1 MRPTFV
7 LCAFTPVLIWAT
19 AHSAKAHGIESS
31 ISQLESLNSQ
41 LVLQSQFST
50 GEPTSDAVVRLIA
63 PDGSQHDLGRTDAA
77 GRLSF
82 ALPVGS
88 QGAWELQV
96 DGGPGHRDYLEMPV
110 QAGQVQVD
118 QISTG
123 PQTRPLLWLSAFGA
137 TAMLLGLQRTRR
149 NR

>member
-1 MRPTFV
+1 MRATV
-7 LCAFTPVLIWAT
+7 LFCLVTPLLI
-19 AHSAKAHGIESS
+19 SAPSARAHGIETS
-31 ISQLESLNSQ
+31 INRLESLNAN

-50 GEPTSDAVVRLIA
+50 GEPTTDALVRLIG
-63 PDGSQHDLGRTDAA
+63 PDGTQLELGRTDAA

-82 ALPVGS
+82 ALPPGS

-110 QAGQVQVD
+110 QAGEVQLD

-123 PQTRPLLWLSAFGA
+123 PQRRPLLWLSAFGA

>member
-7 LCAFTPVLIWAT
+7 LCALTPLLVSIP
-19 AHSAKAHGIESS
+19 SARAHGIETS
-31 ISQLESLNSQ
+31 INRLESLNAA

-50 GEPTSDAVVRLIA
+50 GEPTTDAVVRLIG
-63 PDGSQHDLGRTDAA
+63 PDGSQRELGRTDPT

-82 ALPVGS
+82 ALPPGS
-88 QGAWELQV
+88 QGAWELQI

-110 QAGQVQVD
+110 QAGEVQLD

-123 PQTRPLLWLSAFGA
+123 PQRRPLLWLSAFGA

>member
-1 MRPTFV
+1 MRATV
-7 LCAFTPVLIWAT
+7 LFCLVTPLVVS
-19 AHSAKAHGIESS
+19 AHSARAHSIETS
-31 ISQLESLNSQ
+31 IDRLESLNAD

-50 GEPTSDAVVRLIA
+50 GEPTSDAVVRLIS
-63 PDGSQHDLGRTDAA
+63 PDGSQHELGRTDAA

-82 ALPVGS
+82 ALPPGS
-88 QGAWELQV
+88 QGAWEVQV

-110 QAGQVQVD
+110 QAGVVQLD

-123 PQTRPLLWLSAFGA
+123 PQRRPLIWLSAFGA